1 MEGKGYDISEVIPL
15 KKIVLLFVALLCLFM
30 AGCGTEAQVIVEEQP
45 SAAPVPA
52 PTAVPESEEPAPK
65 YGQLLEDVQTIISNA
80 GAEALTHE
88 TNLSNAVTQA
98 DMNVH
103 SHELYMT
110 WDDAINEIWALFDD
124 TLDRDLFYDI
134 QAEQIAW
141 ITEKE
146 LELQKIREEYQG
158 GSITALACNTKAA
171 EMTKERIYELL
182 TYIEKS

>member
-1 MEGKGYDISEVIPL
+1 M
-15 KKIVLLFVALLCLFM
+15 KKFVWLMLVLLCLFM
-30 AGCGTEAQVIVEEQP
+30 AGCGTKAELVVEAQP
-45 SAAPVPA
+45 SAVPT
-52 PTAVPESEEPAPK
+52 PTAAPENEEPEPA
-65 YGQLLEDVQTIISNA
+65 YGQLLEDVQIIIANA
-80 GAEALTHE
+80 EAEALTHE

-110 WDDAINEIWALFDD
+110 WDDAINEIWALFDE

-146 LELQKIREEYQG
+146 TELQKIREEYQG
-158 GSITALACNTKAA
+158 GSITALACNTRAA

-182 TYIEKS
+182 AYIEKS